1 MEDNMIKQ
9 QILNETQTRGEI
21 LIKEDCLKSN
31 FESIREF
38 HQKYNLQPTQNN
50 KELQE
55 ARIKH
60 MTEELN
66 EYIKAQKEG
75 NREQQLDAL
84 VDLVYVTLGTAY
96 YENFD
101 FDGAFKHIHSCN
113 MKKIQKATKRSKWDV
128 VKPEGW
134 QPQNFKDYI

>member
-50 KELQE
+50 NKTTTP
-55 ARIKH
+55 RGWGGIH
-60 MTEELN
+60 
-66 EYIKAQKEG
+66 YS
-75 NREQQLDAL
+75 
-84 VDLVYVTLGTAY
+84 
-96 YENFD
+96 
-101 FDGAFKHIHSCN
+101 DGG
-113 MKKIQKATKRSKWDV
+113 
-128 VKPEGW
+128 P
-134 QPQNFKDYI
+134 